1 MLQPECNEGPSASTA
16 TVTGLLQLAMNSSSH
31 TAVEAAACHIPAQLE
46 PEAARKLL
54 TTAALRQHFS
64 TVQHVAG
71 LAVMRRHA
79 DAATL
84 QSVLMDLVTR
94 ASTRDVWLNGDDD
107 DGELQSLT
115 DAHYAQYD
123 IQRSLCVGAVCAM
136 PAAAQLGADRLAQVL
151 LAGVQSREAKNCI
164 RRLCRLPAAHQLSR
178 DQVADILDASI
189 MKDGFCL
196 TLLCRLPAA
205 NQLSADMVVQV
216 LEKAIDEGKQHCV
229 QELCGLAGAGH
240 ISSDML
246 LE

>member
-94 ASTRDVWLNGDDD
+94 ASTRDVWLDVMTMMVN
-107 DGELQSLT
+107 SSPSRMHT
-115 DAHYAQYD
+115 TRSTTYSAHYVSA
-123 IQRSLCVGAVCAM
+123 
-136 PAAAQLGADRLAQVL
+136 
-151 LAGVQSREAKNCI
+151 
-164 RRLCRLPAAHQLSR
+164 
-178 DQVADILDASI
+178 
-189 MKDGFCL
+189 
-196 TLLCRLPAA
+196 
-205 NQLSADMVVQV
+205 LSAQC
-216 LEKAIDEGKQHCV
+216 LQQH
-229 QELCGLAGAGH
+229 
-240 ISSDML
+240 S
-246 LE
+246 